1 MGIPPACIS
10 DRRTV
15 GGDQNL
21 RAAMTA
27 VYKGAGHEKV
37 SQDMARGTLIKNQ
50 MVGSFQRISHIHGTA
65 LYM

>member
-1 MGIPPACIS
+1 M
-10 DRRTV
+10 
-15 GGDQNL
+15 